1 MRETLAL
8 LFIAFMIFCA
18 IAAVISLWAAIVPPF
33 TWF

>member
-8 LFIAFMIFCA
+8 LFIALFIFCA